1 MAAAAV
7 ARVAIAGSASKPLL
21 EDPEE
26 RKKMTLG
33 EKFKAWFCANPLAN
47 LPILLL
53 FSAGV
58 VCIVGAAVGWHVV
71 VAVLGFAALS
81 FGGYQIWAL
90 RNLKAEV
97 DRFSKENAKLEE
109 TEQSLK
115 QQVSFLET
123 QKEKLGT
130 QVDKL
135 EGTVVDLK
143 EAGDNLASELEGF
156 EKLKENWEK
165 WAGETGKDV
174 SKVLENANKIYE
186 KMHANTV
193 NNEKA
198 LLGKIAQDLEFADKD
213 VGLSETEFN
222 KWLDRIPKKQ
232 RDKYKASG
240 FTYESIAGADG
251 TIDFM
256 EIENLITKLMEENTE
271 KLKEIKVTK

>member
-115 QQVSFLET
+115 QQVSFLEV
-123 QKEKLGT
+123 GR
-130 QVDKL
+130 VDRKKAL
-135 EGTVVDLK
+135 AVIRVARGPVDVAWGQL
-143 EAGDNLASELEGF
+143 AGGDGSVEWGREGF
-156 EKLKENWEK
+156 GPAPPCMQQAGSGMRKGGPCSKRQGEN
-165 WAGETGKDV
+165 G
-174 SKVLENANKIYE
+174 
-186 KMHANTV
+186 
-193 NNEKA
+193 
-198 LLGKIAQDLEFADKD
+198 
-213 VGLSETEFN
+213 
-222 KWLDRIPKKQ
+222 R
-232 RDKYKASG
+232 
-240 FTYESIAGADG
+240 
-251 TIDFM
+251 
-256 EIENLITKLMEENTE
+256 
-271 KLKEIKVTK
+271 